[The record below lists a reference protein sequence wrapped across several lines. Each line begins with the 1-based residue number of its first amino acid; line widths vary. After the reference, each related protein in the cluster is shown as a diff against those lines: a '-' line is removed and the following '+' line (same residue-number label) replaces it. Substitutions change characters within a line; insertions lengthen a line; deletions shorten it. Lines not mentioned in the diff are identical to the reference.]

1 MNRRLLLFA
10 GLLASLA
17 ACTHEL
23 HVAVSDTRA
32 AKPKFALSP
41 SEDGI
46 VQDMPVNE
54 LRVVPDDGGEW
65 DYRHPAWCVA
75 LEAGTYLELAEVRY
89 GELPVGFTP
98 CAKAQPL
105 QPGHRYLVSVSGAG
119 VVAHAEFRA
128 GR

>member
-1 MNRRLLLFA
+1 MIRRTFLYA

-23 HVAVSDTRA
+23 HVAVTDTRA
-32 AKPKFALSP
+32 ARPKFALSP

-46 VQDMPVNE
+46 VQDMAVNE

-65 DYRHPAWCVA
+65 DYRHPAWCIG
-75 LEAGTYLELAEVRY
+75 LEAGSYVEIAEIRY
-89 GELPVGFTP
+89 GEPPAGFAP

-105 QPGHRYLVSVSGAG
+105 RAGHRYLVSVSGAG
-119 VVAHAEFRA
+119 VVAHTEFTA